1 MNGEKDWDGGNVSR
15 GTEKNSLGNK
25 ELIGT
30 ETKMYCMYYI
40 HTDRYIHTYATTL
53 LQGLCITLRDCV
65 MLLRVKRIASFAVC
79 SRGTSARHAHSL

>member
-1 MNGEKDWDGGNVSR
+1 MEKWRVDGEKDWDGGNVSR

-40 HTDRYIHTYATTL
+40 HTDRYIHM
-53 LQGLCITLRDCV
+53 LQHCCRDSV
-65 MLLRVKRIASFAVC
+65 L
-79 SRGTSARHAHSL
+79 H